1 MIPYLVGTVAFQSS
15 QTLEEVG
22 KLISERL
29 FGGLKFEGK
38 EEYIYEEIPAIYIS
52 ELILGLRVILSGYSG
67 FDEEEWFELKLG
79 PLRGV
84 PQNGE
89 KYDLSA
95 YLETLLSDFHDF
107 KILDN

>member
-1 MIPYLVGTVAFQSS
+1 MVPYLEGIVAFQSNQS
-15 QTLEEVG
+15 LEEVG

-29 FGGLKFEGK
+29 FGGFQFGGK

-52 ELILGLRVILSGYSG
+52 ELIIGLRVILSGYNG
-67 FDEEEWFELKLG
+67 FDEDERFVLELG

-95 YLETLLSDFHDF
+95 YLETLFSDFHDF
-107 KILDN
+107 KLLEN